1 LFERAKKKATDSAL
15 IRRLSRTS
23 AARRQARRRAN
34 HRNGKRHYRFWLSDR
49 AVEGLI
55 MKFILESKLT
65 ERDALDHRK
74 IEAAIAALV
83 EEEGLRWLP

>member
-1 LFERAKKKATDSAL
+1 MSLGIDSAPV
-15 IRRLSRTS
+15 RRPSRS
-23 AARRQARRRAN
+23 PAAVRQRKVRAQ
-34 HRNGKRHYRFWLSDR
+34 HRNGKRHHGFWLSDR

-55 MKFILESKLT
+55 MKFILEGKLT

-83 EEEGLRWLP
+83 EEEGQRWLP